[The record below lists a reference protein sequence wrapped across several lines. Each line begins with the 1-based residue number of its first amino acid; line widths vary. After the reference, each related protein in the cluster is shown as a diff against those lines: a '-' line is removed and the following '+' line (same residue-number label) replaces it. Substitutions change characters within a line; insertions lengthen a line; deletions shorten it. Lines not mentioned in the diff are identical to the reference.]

1 MSGGTGVN
9 GASAVGAVVVESAS
23 GNGAAIP
30 KGQKVLPVVL
40 DQLEVIG
47 HATFRAARKAPRI
60 SGQSSAQ
67 SSMGQNSKE
76 RNTSGF
82 HIMEHLISVS

>member
-1 MSGGTGVN
+1 MN
-9 GASAVGAVVVESAS
+9 GASAVGAAAVESAF

-40 DQLEVIG
+40 DRHEAIG
-47 HATFRAARKAPRI
+47 RVMFRTARKAPGI
-60 SGQSSAQ
+60 SGQSSVQ
-67 SSMGQNSKE
+67 SLMGQNSKA
-76 RNTSGF
+76 RNISGF